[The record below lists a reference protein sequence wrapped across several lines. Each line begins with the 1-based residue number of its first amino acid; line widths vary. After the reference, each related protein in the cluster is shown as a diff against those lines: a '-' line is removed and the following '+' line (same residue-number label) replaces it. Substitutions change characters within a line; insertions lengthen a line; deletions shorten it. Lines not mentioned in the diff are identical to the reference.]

1 MANKITTVI
10 DKQIYP
16 IVKDT
21 LSKSVKKYKDM
32 IGRFMNSRSSALYD
46 TFPATRM
53 LYGQTDI
60 DDFLDVFGYKG
71 REKELEDIIRT
82 TYYGSIANFNPR
94 AAKDPVTVLCMC
106 IIKYF
111 FNKKDNQ
118 NLELA
123 MIYLSF
129 SGKFYP
135 SIHYA
140 QYPKAVPADY
150 RWVCDYVVNNELSA
164 KFDLKTEGSVIGAI
178 KSINNTWISTYDD
191 KFSGET
197 DDEEYVYL
205 IQQLHVRIKSF
216 MKNTAEVY
224 YKCYNNK
231 DYLTYDSDDMSQENF
246 RLTENDS
253 TKIDAITRRTM
264 TYITSHDVD
273 YRICKM
279 CSDSNIKT
287 EEIKSIIEAIVK
299 NTDNMDILSELIS
312 LIVSVYFESSKTKDV
327 RDLEF
332 ISFSIKAKPNSK
344 NKNVL
349 RQGEIIEQ
357 LLSENS
363 LAYNRRKSRL
373 ATKLS
378 YNRAILTY
386 FTLLINQAN
395 K

>member
-1 MANKITTVI
+1 MSKTTTVI

-16 IVKDT
+16 IIKDT
-21 LSKSVKKYKDM
+21 LSKSTKKYKDM
-32 IGRFMNSRSSALYD
+32 ISRFINSRSSALYD

-60 DDFLDVFGYKG
+60 DDFMEVFGYKG
-71 REKELEDIIRT
+71 REKEIENIIRT
-82 TYYGSIANFNPR
+82 TYYGSVSNFNPR
-94 AAKDPVTVLCMC
+94 AAKDPVTVMCMC

-111 FNKKDNQ
+111 FLNKDQQ

-123 MIYLSF
+123 TIYLSF

-150 RWVCDYVVNNELSA
+150 RYVCDYVVNNELSN

-178 KSINNTWISTYDD
+178 KSINKTWISTYDD
-191 KFSGET
+191 RWKGET
-197 DDEEYVYL
+197 DDEDYVYL

-216 MKNTAEVY
+216 MKNTAEAY
-224 YKCYNNK
+224 YKCYNNR
-231 DYLTYDSDDMSQENF
+231 DYLTYESDDMSQDNF

-253 TKIDAITRRTM
+253 TKIDAATRRTM

-273 YRICKM
+273 YRVCKM

-287 EEIKSIIEAIVK
+287 EEIKSIIESIVK
-299 NTDNMDILSELIS
+299 NTDNLDIITELVS
-312 LIVSVYFESSKTKDV
+312 LIICVYFESSKTKDV
-327 RDLEF
+327 RDIEF
-332 ISFSIKAKPNSK
+332 ISFSIKAKPNTK
-344 NKNVL
+344 NPNVI
-349 RQGEIIEQ
+349 RQGKIIEQ
-357 LLSENS
+357 LLTENS
-363 LAYNRRKSRL
+363 VAYNRRKSRL

-386 FTLLINQAN
+386 FTLIINQSN

>member
-1 MANKITTVI
+1 MSKVTTVI

-16 IVKDT
+16 IVDNV
-21 LSKSVKKYKDM
+21 LSKSLKKYQEM
-32 IGRFMNSRSSALYD
+32 IGRFINNRSTSLYD

-53 LYGQTDI
+53 LYGQPDI
-60 DDFLDVFGYKG
+60 DDFMDVFGYKG
-71 REKELEDIIRT
+71 RENELENIIHN

-111 FNKKDNQ
+111 YLKKDQ
-118 NLELA
+118 KNLELA

-150 RWVCDYVVNNELSA
+150 RYVCDYVINNELSN
-164 KFDLKTEGSVIGAI
+164 KFDLKTTGSVIGAV
-178 KSINNTWISTYDD
+178 KSINNTWIDTYSD
-191 KFSGET
+191 KFKGET

-216 MKNTAEVY
+216 IKNTAEVY
-224 YKCYNNK
+224 YKCYN
-231 DYLTYDSDDMSQENF
+231 DRSYLTYESDDMSQDSF

-253 TKIDAITRRTM
+253 TKIDSCTRRTM
-264 TYITSHDVD
+264 TYITTHDVD
-273 YRICKM
+273 YRVCKM
-279 CSDSNIKT
+279 CSDSNVKT
-287 EEIKSIIEAIVK
+287 EEIKGIIESIVK
-299 NTDNMDILSELIS
+299 NTDNLDTITELVS
-312 LIVSVYFESSKTKDV
+312 LIICVYFESSKTKDV
-327 RDLEF
+327 RDIEF
-332 ISFSIKAKPNSK
+332 ISFTIKAKPNTK

-349 RQGEIIEQ
+349 RQNEIIEQ
-357 LLSENS
+357 LLTENS
-363 LAYNRRKSRL
+363 LAYNRRKSRE
-373 ATKLS
+373 ATRLS

-386 FTLLINQAN
+386 FALIINQSN